1 MASMWM
7 LLAMFMFSLMG
18 ACVKLAGDQYN
29 FFELVAYRG
38 LIGTVFIACF
48 ARLQSGAWRHLKT
61 TIPWMHLWRA
71 VVGVTSLCLWFYSF
85 SGLPLPTAVTLNA
98 TAPIWVAAIL
108 LSTTFVLSNKSNAKH
123 SIQWQLALAIVVSFA
138 GVALLLKPTISQ
150 DQLSYGLIGLLSGLI
165 SALAYLQVA
174 ALGKAGEPEYRVV
187 FYFSVGSLLAGSV
200 GALFLGH
207 HAHTLR
213 GISLLLAIGIS
224 ASLAQLALTRAYTLG
239 NALVTANLQ
248 YTGILFSSTLGWLL
262 FGDVLDAMGWLGIA
276 LIVASGVVATI
287 YRARSSSALQ
297 EARSSVME

>member
-1 MASMWM
+1 MASIWM
-7 LLAMFMFSLMG
+7 LLAMFLFSIMG

-38 LIGTVFIACF
+38 LIGTLFIAGF
-48 ARLQSGAWRHLKT
+48 ARWQSGAWRNLKT
-61 TIPWMHLWRA
+61 TLPWMHLWRA

-85 SGLPLPTAVTLNA
+85 YGLPLPTAVTLNA

-108 LSTTFVLSNKSNAKH
+108 MSTTFLLTSNANKQP
-123 SIQWQLALAIVVSFA
+123 SFQWQLALAIVVSFA

-187 FYFSVGSLLAGSV
+187 FYFSVGSLLAGSM

-213 GISLLLAIGIS
+213 GIGLLLVIGIS

-239 NALVTANLQ
+239 HALVTANLQ
-248 YTGILFSSTLGWLL
+248 YTGILFSSALGWLL
-262 FGDVLDAMGWLGIA
+262 FGDALDALGWLGIV
-276 LIVASGVVATI
+276 LIVLSGVVATI
-287 YRARSSSALQ
+287 YRTRSSSALPQ
-297 EARSSVME
+297 ARSSVME